1 MAKKSFKSLPQ
12 ARQQP
17 TAEQIESFVNNGT
30 GTDQTG
36 KEQTQDEPTRRL
48 SIDVPESLH
57 TRFKV
62 ACAKTRAK
70 MAPEIIAFIEKRVRE
85 LENNAP

>member
-1 MAKKSFKSLPQ
+1 MAKKSFKTVPQ
-12 ARQQP
+12 AKQP
-17 TAEQIESFVNNGT
+17 TAEQVAAFTKGGA
-30 GTDQTG
+30 GTDT
-36 KEQTQDEPTRRL
+36 KTDEPTRRV

-70 MAPEIIAFIEKRVRE
+70 MAPEIIAFIEKRVVE
-85 LENNAP
+85 LEKDAT